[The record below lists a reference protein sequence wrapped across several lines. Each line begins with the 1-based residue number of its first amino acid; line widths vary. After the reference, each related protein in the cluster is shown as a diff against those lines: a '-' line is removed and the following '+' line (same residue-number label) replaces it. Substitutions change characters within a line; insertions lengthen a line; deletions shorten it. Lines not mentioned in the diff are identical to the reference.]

1 MAWAREILDRYVGAG
16 APPTVLTVSP
26 EHPWRWRES
35 NPCRSLRVRAGHSPK
50 MVSELL
56 KRLTVVDQPRALL
69 ADFLCPVRV
78 PRVLRV
84 SCGGFRAGGPESPPA
99 RSPMPYPSGVSKL
112 SALHGPPVTYAC
124 RWLAIAP
131 RGRSRPAHHP
141 SGQKHLGRSHLT
153 SGRQPDGRRPREDL
167 TRCPDDAGSRR
178 GEVLSEGLRRLR
190 SEASTAIGRG
200 RVETVVRV
208 TVLARSP
215 GGAHSRA
222 LCRQVPR

>member
-1 MAWAREILDRYVGAG
+1 
-16 APPTVLTVSP
+16 
-26 EHPWRWRES
+26 
-35 NPCRSLRVRAGHSPK
+35 
-50 MVSELL
+50 MVSELPR
-56 KRLTVVDQPRALL
+56 RLTVVDQPPALL
-69 ADFLCPVRV
+69 TDFLCPARV
-78 PRVLRV
+78 TCVLHV
-84 SCGGFRAGGPESPPA
+84 SCGGFRAAGAKSPPA
-99 RSPMPYPSGVSKL
+99 RSMPHPSGASKL